1 MSNVQ
6 ELIQNKKGEL
16 IGEAHGKS
24 VTTTIRDIS
33 PLGVSISSNGTGQ
46 FTGKY
51 AASQMETVN
60 VSMNTDGISSVFD
73 TKTIQNTLDGD
84 FVVISSRGV
93 GKSTGPA
100 TVAFEGEAVF
110 MTQSKKLAWLNT
122 SKCWIEGTANNVTR
136 EFQAKFYTQK

>member
-6 ELIQNKKGEL
+6 ELIQNKKAEL
-16 IGEAHGKS
+16 IGEVRGKS

-33 PLGVSISSNGTGQ
+33 PLGVSFSSNGTGQ

-60 VSMNTDGISSVFD
+60 VSLNTDGSSTYD
-73 TKTIQNTLDGD
+73 TKAIQSTLEGD
-84 FVVISSRGV
+84 FIVISSRGI
-93 GKSTGPA
+93 GKSTSPT

-122 SKCWIEGTANNVTR
+122 SKGWIEGTTNNATGEYHV
-136 EFQAKFYTQK
+136 KFYTQK